1 MSRKLLLTLGT
12 RLGGLLL
19 GGWVLSVAL
28 RSAQATLSGALVR
41 DCLPL
46 LGLAAPWFC
55 VPLFATALSWWL
67 LFPPGSRLPL
77 GEATLLSWIGL
88 AVNWVLPVATLGG
101 EVAKFEL
108 ATRPSGARGRGRGVV
123 AATLVVDKTTQ
134 VITQLVLVGVA
145 LAALS
150 ELSGRTSALAASGRG
165 VVLVGLALGI
175 FLWGQHAGMFGRTL
189 RALGQGEHRFGEAA
203 NRLDAEIAAIY
214 RRRLALSGALL
225 CRLAFRLLFA
235 AEIYWAFQLFDVDC
249 PLTTLLLLEGVVQGA
264 RMSAFVVPA
273 GIGVQEGALLAAGQ
287 LLGLPVEAL
296 MAAAVLKR
304 LRELAVSLPALLVWQ
319 ILRFR
324 KGPAAA
330 NR

>member
-1 MSRKLLLTLGT
+1 MMRRLPLTLLT

-19 GGWVLSVAL
+19 GGWVLIFAL
-28 RSAQATLSGALVR
+28 QSAQTTLSGALVR

-46 LGLAAPWFC
+46 LGFAAPWFC
-55 VPLFATALSWWL
+55 VPLLATTLSWWL
-67 LFPPGSRLPL
+67 LFPPGKRLSFA
-77 GEATLLSWIGL
+77 EASLLSWIGL

-108 ATRPSGARGRGRGVV
+108 ATQRATTRPPGRSLV

-134 VITQLVLVGVA
+134 VITQLLLVGAA

-150 ELSGRTSALAASGRG
+150 ELSGRASALAASSRG
-165 VVLVGLALGI
+165 VVLVGLALGL
-175 FLWGQHAGMFGRTL
+175 FLWGQHAGLFGRTL
-189 RALGQGEHRFGEAA
+189 RALGQGEHRYGDAA
-203 NRLDAEIAAIY
+203 NRLDAEISAIY
-214 RRRLALSGALL
+214 RRRRALSGALL

-235 AEIYWAFQLFDVDC
+235 AEIYWAFQMFGVAC
-249 PLTTLLLLEGVVQGA
+249 PVFTLLLLESVVQGA

-304 LRELAVSLPALLVWQ
+304 LRELTVSLPALVVWQ
-319 ILRFR
+319 YLRL
-324 KGPAAA
+324 KKAPAPAGP
-330 NR
+330 